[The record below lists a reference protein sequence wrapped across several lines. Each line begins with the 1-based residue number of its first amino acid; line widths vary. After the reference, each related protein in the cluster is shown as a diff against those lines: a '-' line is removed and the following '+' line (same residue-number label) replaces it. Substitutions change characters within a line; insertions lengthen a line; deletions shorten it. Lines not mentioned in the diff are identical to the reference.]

1 MQKKYTA
8 QDKMCDLISDE
19 YQALQIISRFGL
31 PLGVGDKSIQEVC
44 EEHHVHTI
52 TFLAVVNFDNGHLP
66 ENELLESLS
75 LLTLVDYLRNAHSY
89 FFDFSLPMIRKKLIE
104 AMNYADADSKIP
116 MLIIRFFDEYVN
128 EISVH
133 MQHEN
138 EQMFPYVEALLN
150 GVRSEVTIEMF
161 AHQHRAVDDQHIANK
176 LTELKNL
183 IIKYYPETKQN
194 NLLNSAL
201 YDILAIE
208 QELASHCAIEDSILL
223 PAARLVERKHPRHMS
238 TKAVHPTEPLSAREK
253 DVLVELVAGR
263 SNKEIADVLC
273 ISTNTVITHRKNIS
287 RKLNIHS
294 AAGLTIYAIVNNLVD
309 INKLQ

>member
-1 MQKKYTA
+1 MYDFITSEQ
-8 QDKMCDLISDE
+8 
-19 YQALQIISRFGL
+19 QALQLISRFGL
-31 PLGVGDKSIQEVC
+31 PLGVGDKTIQEVC
-44 EEHHVHTI
+44 SEHRVHTQ
-52 TFLAVVNFDNGHLP
+52 TFLAVVNYTLGMTAESIAF
-66 ENELLESLS
+66 ESLS
-75 LLTLVDYLRNAHSY
+75 LKTIIDYLRSAHSY

-104 AMNYADADSKIP
+104 AMNYTGEESKIP

-138 EQMFPYVEALLN
+138 EQVFPYVESLLN
-150 GVRSEVTIEMF
+150 GEHPDITIEMF
-161 AHQHRAVDDQHIANK
+161 AHQHRAIDDQHIANK
-176 LTELKNL
+176 LSELKNL

-208 QELASHCAIEDSILL
+208 QELAAHCDIEDHILL
-223 PAARLVERKHPRHMS
+223 PAVRMLEKKRPHKSVQKSVE
-238 TKAVHPTEPLSAREK
+238 TEPLSEREK
-253 DVLVELVAGR
+253 DVLVELVGGR
-263 SNKEIADVLC
+263 SNKEIADVLN

-294 AAGLTIYAIVNNLVD
+294 PAGLTIYAIVNNLVD